1 MEVTYIDHMGSDL
14 SVVNA
19 ARVSF
24 AKQHEEFQEH
34 KDVRLIQFLA
44 RHNHW
49 TPFGHATVTLHI
61 KAPIFIARQLAKHQ
75 TGLVWNEVSRRYV
88 DDEPELFTPEAWR
101 KRPEG
106 SVKQG
111 SSEETIPMGWE
122 VFPLVLTAVEMV
134 DYDSDQT
141 EVCIDYEE
149 VRRVCL
155 GQYKK
160 LIELGVA
167 PEQAR
172 MVLPQ
177 SMYTEWYWTGSLAA
191 WARVYSLRSESTAQK
206 EVQEVAKLISAT
218 ITPLYPV
225 SWAALTQKAVVS

>member
-24 AKQHEEFQEH
+24 AKQHEEFHEH

-61 KAPIFIARQLAKHQ
+61 KAPIFIARQLQKHQ
-75 TGLVWNEVSRRYV
+75 VGLVWNEVSRRYV
-88 DDEPELFTPEAWR
+88 DDEPEFFIPEAWR

-111 SSEETIPMGWE
+111 SSEETISE
-122 VFPLVLTAVEMV
+122 ISLSDFYDTVECQ
-134 DYDSDQT
+134 YD
-141 EVCIDYEE
+141 
-149 VRRVCL
+149 L
-155 GQYKK
+155 
-160 LIELGVA
+160 LLHLGVA

-225 SWAALTQKAVVS
+225 SWAALTQKADVS